1 MSRFLIPLNKGVA
14 SISNRLSRRYI
25 ISLVKAKKPI
35 AKKQLK
41 LENPEMYTLSSL
53 NCFELEPASVADCEC
68 LNIEDCT
75 NIMKSIKKLP
85 TIEKTVQVMSIDGR
99 VLFTKTEATT
109 LNYALNHSRI
119 GKDKPKFYILND
131 YLYVANFTGKY
142 VKVIADF
149 EDDEEVEVLNNQC
162 SSSSS
167 AFCFSALDLEM
178 SGETAV
184 IDRAITLASQEFLRL
199 WSAGSED
206 NLNNA
211 KSNDISR
218 EQEDLKIQN
227 A

>member
-1 MSRFLIPLNKGVA
+1 VA
-14 SISNRLSRRYI
+14 SVSNRLSNRYI
-25 ISLVKAKKPI
+25 ISLVKAKKAL

-41 LENPEMYTLSSL
+41 LEMPEMYTLSSL
-53 NCFELEPASVADCEC
+53 NCFELEPATVADCIC

-75 NIMKSIKKLP
+75 NIMKSVKKLP
-85 TIEKTVQVMSIDGR
+85 TIDNTIQVMSIDGR
-99 VLFTKTEATT
+99 ILFTKTEATT

-119 GKDKPKFYILND
+119 GREKPKFYILND

-149 EDDEEVEVLNNQC
+149 EDEEDVEILNNTC
-162 SSSSS
+162 STSTS
-167 AFCFSALDLEM
+167 APCFNALDLEM
-178 SGETAV
+178 SGETMV
-184 IDRAITLASQEFLRL
+184 IDRAITLASQEFMRL
-199 WSAGSED
+199 WAAGSED

-211 KSNDISR
+211 KSNNASR